1 VLTVAVNQVL
11 FQPREKGRAKRE
23 KGFATAF
30 VIQVS
35 AIVKIAHTPMPR
47 TPHRH
52 PTRVKVRA
60 NVVGVEVPKAQEA
73 AATLP
78 VEKVEATALGGD
90 RTAETERSS
99 NAGISRTESASME
112 TNALISMVTL
122 LRLLQLKRRTTK
134 RRRTKN
140 LTLRMMRKKNR

>member
-1 VLTVAVNQVL
+1 MLTVAANPPL
-11 FQPREKGRAKRE
+11 FQPREKGRVKKA
-23 KGFATAF
+23 KGFATVF
-30 VIQVS
+30 VTQVS

-60 NVVGVEVPKAQEA
+60 NVVGAEVPKAQEV

-78 VEKVEATALGGD
+78 EEKVEATALGGD
-90 RTAETERSS
+90 PTAETERSS
-99 NAGISRTESASME
+99 NAGISRIESASTE
-112 TNALISMVTL
+112 TNVLISIANP
-122 LRLLQLKRRTTK
+122 LRLPQPKRRTTK

-140 LTLRMMRKKNR
+140 LTLRMMMKKNR